1 MIIAKK
7 HQDKLKEIK
16 RHIESS
22 YQYWYKNAN
31 RYLEFMKFVFASSLT
46 SEDTTK
52 LDKLNKP
59 AIEFNVLEA
68 MISRLRGE
76 FSKHE
81 PSIICR
87 ASDSVS
93 VENLTPEFLK
103 TLEVIENHIRDMFF
117 DANNDA
123 LEYNVY
129 SDLLAGGYSVV
140 RIFTEYENELSFE
153 QCIKAQRVFDP
164 TLTGFD
170 PLARESHKGDGEY
183 CFQIYPKEREEFEE
197 EYGKERTKKMK
208 FSRGSTS
215 SGFMGSSWGGF
226 NWSYESQDKDIVL
239 IAEYFCKKKKKERIA
254 RLSNGQVIQKKQ
266 YSKILKIWDD
276 MGFIEQPPIIVDERE
291 TTIEV
296 IERYIVCE
304 EEVLEHE
311 ETSFKYFPLIF
322 IDGNSVMI
330 RDSMNGASSQ
340 MIRPYV
346 YHAKGIQQLKN
357 FSGQTVAAEI
367 ENMVM
372 HRFMVSA
379 EAIPEDYLDAYKNVQ
394 IPSTLIYNAFYQ
406 KNPDVPLQP
415 PREIQRTPTPP
426 IVETTFMGTD
436 QLTQTILGN
445 YDSILAT
452 NDKQISGV
460 AIQQGA
466 LQCNAAALPYLM
478 GFIKGLN
485 RIAQIVIDLI
495 PKYYKTPRT
504 LPIRK
509 ADGKRDYQ
517 IINQSN
523 NPQSIDLN
531 YDPHDLNIRIEAG
544 ISANI
549 QKQVALDQI
558 QRYMQSSETFAN
570 FINTKCLETIID
582 NLDIRG
588 NDQLKEKAAEYM
600 KELEQQKQAATQNPQ
615 PNPQMLAVQ
624 VEAQQIQAYTEV
636 EHEKAQ
642 IARQKQQGDLAVAAA
657 KVSNEQKEL
666 DIKYLEVMAKLQQQD
681 RELAMKQMKADN
693 ELTQAAIDNTL
704 AIAKHNLETTNEIER

>member
-117 DANNDA
+117 DATNDA

-140 RIFTEYENELSFE
+140 RIFTEYANELSFE
-153 QCIKAQRVFDP
+153 QCIKVQRVFDP

-615 PNPQMLAVQ
+615 PDPQMLAVQ